1 VVDDTTAGADDDGT
15 SELGSAESPAQGS
28 NDVRMPHAVLA
39 NLPEP
44 LRAALSQPG
53 VPPQVLSMTL
63 AAFSASYSGPLP
75 PAEQIRQYEE
85 VLPGSAD
92 RILSM
97 AERQE
102 AHRHELEKLTV
113 KEATN
118 RSWWGLRLGF
128 VLAVIIVLVG
138 AGAIFTGHTP
148 AGLAAILTPTAILA
162 GVFVYGRR
170 EQTKERIA
178 KDQQTT
184 RLPFPPTGPPTES

>member
-1 VVDDTTAGADDDGT
+1 MTAQQDDGPPAHGSADD
-15 SELGSAESPAQGS
+15 SAQGS
-28 NDVRMPHAVLA
+28 EGTPVPDAVLA

-44 LRAALSQPG
+44 LREALKQPG
-53 VPPQVLSMTL
+53 VSPSVLSMTL

-75 PAEQIRQYEE
+75 PAEQMRQYEDI
-85 VLPGSAD
+85 LPGSAN

-113 KEATN
+113 QEATN

-128 VLAVIIVLVG
+128 VLAVMIIAIG
-138 AGAIFTGHTP
+138 AAAIFTGHTP
-148 AGLAAILTPTAILA
+148 EGLTAILAPTAILA

-178 KDQQTT
+178 KDQLT
-184 RLPFPPTGPPTES
+184 RPTLPPPSDG

>member
-1 VVDDTTAGADDDGT
+1 MDDMTAGQDG
-15 SELGSAESPAQGS
+15 GVPGQGPAGDSNQGS
-28 NDVRMPHAVLA
+28 DDVRMPDAVLA

-53 VPPQVLSMTL
+53 VSPQTLSMTL

-102 AHRHELEKLTV
+102 AHRHALEQLTV
-113 KEATN
+113 REATS

-128 VLAVIIVLVG
+128 VLAVMIIAIG
-138 AGAIFTGHTP
+138 AAAIFTGHTP
-148 AGLAAILTPTAILA
+148 EGLATILTPTAILA

-178 KDQQTT
+178 KDKET
-184 RLPFPPTGPPTES
+184 RLPLPPTGPPSGE